1 MPTESMEYIQ
11 LIKLLNHF
19 GPTSLVCQTVT
30 FFIKAFSRYLGHKVV
45 DSEGGL
51 GMLFRRH
58 GEAVDDVKGEVVL
71 ESDLLSV
78 QQGPVVLD
86 LGGNEI
92 I

>member
-1 MPTESMEYIQ
+1 M
-11 LIKLLNHF
+11 
-19 GPTSLVCQTVT
+19 CQTVI
-30 FFIKAFSRYLGHKVV
+30 FFIKANLRYLGHKVV
-45 DSEGGL
+45 DSEGGF

-92 I
+92 IIIISFIRVPRPAFSRNSCPHK

>member
-1 MPTESMEYIQ
+1 M
-11 LIKLLNHF
+11 
-19 GPTSLVCQTVT
+19 CQTVI
-30 FFIKAFSRYLGHKVV
+30 FFIKANLRYLGHKVV